1 MSAVFF
7 LLLALVISGIGCTVV
22 YLRQRTPRSLESGID
37 EFRREMEALGSSAD
51 DHDELPSFR
60 YRRKP

>member
-7 LLLALVISGIGCTVV
+7 LLLAAVIAAVGCIVV
-22 YLRQRTPRSLESGID
+22 YLRHRTPRSLESGID